1 VFPNPVTTT
10 AQTMDPAHQQTL
22 IDAFVV
28 TQQWMQ
34 QLIIDDAGQLVDLK
48 SATNDRSLT
57 TPVNA

>member
-1 VFPNPVTTT
+1 
-10 AQTMDPAHQQTL
+10 MDPAHQQTL